1 MWNPNEHTDNENV
14 PVVLPASCRMDSV
27 AILDITAHCSGN
39 VAVLVLASCGF
50 DGQCPNLNL
59 VPMPARIIWIA
70 EDTLVANDYLPEAKM
85 RCDPAISVG

>member
-1 MWNPNEHTDNENV
+1 MKMSRWCCLRAVEWIRWPYLISQPIV
-14 PVVLPASCRMDSV
+14 PVML
-27 AILDITAHCSGN
+27 
-39 VAVLVLASCGF
+39 LVLASCGF

>member
-39 VAVLVLASCGF
+39 VAGF
-50 DGQCPNLNL
+50 GQL
-59 VPMPARIIWIA
+59 WF
-70 EDTLVANDYLPEAKM
+70 
-85 RCDPAISVG
+85 